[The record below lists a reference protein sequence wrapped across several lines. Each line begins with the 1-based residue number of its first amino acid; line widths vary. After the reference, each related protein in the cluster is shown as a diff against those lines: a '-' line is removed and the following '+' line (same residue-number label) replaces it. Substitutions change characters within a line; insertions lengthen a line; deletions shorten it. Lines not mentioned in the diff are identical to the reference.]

1 LPSDSPGV
9 GSLASKLYDKDTT
22 QIDGVSYSGTVSTL
36 KITGL
41 DLFSG
46 DEVPKNEVLKNPTW
60 KVLLRSYG
68 LACTG
73 GSCGIKEGEPAS
85 VKVEEKNKPLGI
97 VGRLSVQGD
106 SDAVLDPDPDAV
118 VDPNQKIG
126 LALYAGVDLTD
137 TRVIS
142 GYAYDAP
149 DQSTFKLSA
158 PASLEFGFDPG
169 FQKGGGRLERLQF
182 YSPNADKIVRVDLGN
197 EIGVYDAV
205 AKGDFKPGP
214 VARQFLNDNDYAKEL
229 RPPDGGMYW
238 FFNGDGGGNN
248 SISVA
253 ATTSLPMTIVPP
265 PPPTCKINCNGGG
278 GNTGVGNG
286 GGGNTGVGNGGGGNS
301 QVQPRQD
308 LRPTQNAYIF
318 DNTLF
323 VIDQNVSE
331 DYESASSTSSSKSDL
346 LTVNLA
352 PARSVPKG
360 RCGSGSNQ
368 AECKPV
374 SKP

>member
-1 LPSDSPGV
+1 LPITDPGA
-9 GSLASKLYDKDTT
+9 GSLASNFYNFK
-22 QIDGVSYSGTVSTL
+22 QIDGVFYSGTVSKL
-36 KITGL
+36 KIAGL

-46 DEVPKNEVLKNPTW
+46 DKVPAGSTW

-68 LACTG
+68 LACTE
-73 GSCGIKEGEPAS
+73 GSCGKKEEEPAVTVKS
-85 VKVEEKNKPLGI
+85 VTVEEDKITLGI

-106 SDAVLDPDPDAV
+106 SVAIGDPD
-118 VDPNQKIG
+118 QKIG
-126 LALYAGVDLTD
+126 LALYAGIDLTD
-137 TRVIS
+137 TRIIS
-142 GYAYDAP
+142 GYAYAGQN
-149 DQSTFKLSA
+149 QSSFNA
-158 PASLEFGFDPG
+158 AEPARLEFGFDPG
-169 FQKGGGRLERLQF
+169 NRKGGGRLEGLQF
-182 YSPNADKIVRVDLGN
+182 YAPDVAQIARVDLGN
-197 EIGVYDAV
+197 SENELETYN
-205 AKGDFKPGP
+205 AKKDFPAQGP
-214 VARQFLNDNDYAKEL
+214 VAQTLLNNKDYAKAL
-229 RPPDGGMYW
+229 GPNNTPDLGMYW
-238 FFNGDGGGNN
+238 FYNGDGGGNN
-248 SISVA
+248 SISVRT
-253 ATTSLPMTIVPP
+253 TTSLPMTIVPP
-265 PPPTCKINCNGGG
+265 PPPPPTCNINCNGGG
-278 GNTGVGNG
+278 GNTGVG
-286 GGGNTGVGNGGGGNS
+286 TGGGGNS

-331 DYESASSTSSSKSDL
+331 DYESASSATSSKSDL